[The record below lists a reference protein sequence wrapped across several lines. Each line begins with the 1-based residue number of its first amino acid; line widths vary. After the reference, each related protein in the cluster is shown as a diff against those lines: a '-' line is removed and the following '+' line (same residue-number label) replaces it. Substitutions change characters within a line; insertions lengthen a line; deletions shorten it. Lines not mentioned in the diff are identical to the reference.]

1 MKLFQIAVFN
11 VFAFSTL
18 LINAQVGI
26 GTATPD
32 ASAKFQ
38 IDAPDKGFLPPRVAL
53 LSLTDVTTIAGPAN
67 GLLVYCTGSGG
78 LSAGYYFWS
87 GSSWNALHD
96 VTPPLNV
103 QNGIV
108 ITSTGTAPNTGSRT
122 TDRIYWEDMGNHYR
136 VKYQL
141 GFAGSTAGSGDYL
154 FHLPTGLQFN
164 TAANRNPFYTG
175 VLWSPNIAAMAP
187 YFIPVKGSVVYS
199 SNWSNEIYIA
209 PYSSTTFRVLS
220 SHNNS
225 VPFTAW
231 RSTFFATIQ
240 STIINLEFE
249 IWK

>member
-1 MKLFQIAVFN
+1 MKLFQIAVLN
-11 VFAFSTL
+11 VFAFSAL

-38 IDAPDKGFLPPRVAL
+38 IDASDKGFLPPRVAL
-53 LSLTDVTTIAGPAN
+53 TSATDLVTIAAPAT
-67 GLLVYCTGSGG
+67 GLLVYCTGTSG
-78 LSAGYYFWS
+78 LAAGYYFWS
-87 GSSWNALHD
+87 GSSWKALHD

-108 ITSTGTAPNTGSRT
+108 ITSTGIAPTTGSRT
-122 TDRIYWEDMGNHYR
+122 ADRIYWEDMGNHYR

-141 GFAGSTAGSGDYL
+141 GFAGSSAGTGDYL

-164 TAANRNPFYTG
+164 TAVDRNPVYSGT
-175 VLWSPNIAAMAP
+175 LWSPNVATMAP
-187 YFIPVKGSVVYS
+187 YFIPVKGSVVFGG
-199 SNWSNEIYIA
+199 NWSNEIYIV
-209 PYSSTTFRVLS
+209 PYSSSSFRVLS
-220 SHNNS
+220 THNNTL
-225 VPFTAW
+225 PFAAW
-231 RSTFFATIQ
+231 SAAFFATIQ